1 MTAALRPRRSA
12 LYLPGSNARALEKAR
27 TLPCDVVILD
37 LEDAVLPEA
46 KDTARAQV
54 VAALAVGGFGR
65 REVVVR
71 VNALDTPWGEADMA
85 ALARTAPDAVL
96 VPKITDSGDL
106 ARYDARLGEAPEQTR
121 LWAMVETCRALFH
134 LDTIAGLPGTRLAA
148 LVVGGNDLCKEM
160 GAALGGDRAPIQ
172 AALTLTVAAARANGV
187 AALDGVFNALHD
199 AAGLEAE
206 CRQGAAFGFDGKTLI
221 HPDQIAACNR
231 AFSPS
236 AGRIAWARAV
246 VAGFAAQENAGKGVI
261 RVQGEMAERLHLA
274 RAEQVLALAEATG
287 EG

>member
-71 VNALDTPWGEADMA
+71 VNALDTSWGEADMV

-96 VPKITDSGDL
+96 VPKIADSGDL
-106 ARYDARLGEAPEQTR
+106 ARYDARLAEAPEQTR

-160 GAALGGDRAPIQ
+160 GAAMGGDRAPIQ
-172 AALTLTVAAARANGV
+172 AALTLTVAAARANGI

-199 AAGLEAE
+199 AAGLEGE

-236 AGRIAWARAV
+236 AERIAWAKAV

-287 EG
+287 E